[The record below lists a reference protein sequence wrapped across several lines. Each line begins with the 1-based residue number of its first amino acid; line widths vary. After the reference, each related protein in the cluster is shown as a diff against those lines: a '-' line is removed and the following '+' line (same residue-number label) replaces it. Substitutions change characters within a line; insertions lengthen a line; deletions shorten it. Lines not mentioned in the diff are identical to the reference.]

1 MNNAK
6 AAPAI
11 ACETCN
17 IPIALL
23 LAALASLATSQTPE
37 VATVVSEAATFFVN
51 YYLFSCFFMLFFT
64 LSMENLTDENDKGHA
79 LVLSDGTPAVFNQAY
94 DLFVI
99 IEW

>member
-1 MNNAK
+1 MK
-6 AAPAI
+6 AEPAI
-11 ACETCN
+11 VYETCN

-23 LAALASLATSQTPE
+23 LAALASLAAIQTPE
-37 VATVVSEAATFFVN
+37 VATVVSEEATFFMN
-51 YYLFSCFFMLFFT
+51 YYLFSCFLMLYFT
-64 LSMENLTDENDKGHA
+64 LSMENLTDENDKGHV